1 MIMASNKVNANSV
14 LAAPPVN
21 GPQRPT
27 EQTDSETYSR
37 SILGP
42 SYFTLSELNVAGSS
56 VAPADPNQSQY
67 IVASNET
74 VTLSLKVT
82 FNDSPLTRLLLCL
95 GVDITVDFGLEGF
108 GKNATEV
115 DLATTIVSKKDVF
128 EYVIEWQGTPAEAG
142 LTAGLYEIGA
152 TVTVGPGHNPCAQ
165 YVFGYGYIE
174 SILLQVYQ
182 AAK

>member
-1 MIMASNKVNANSV
+1 MIMASNKANAKSE
-14 LAAPPVN
+14 LPAPPIN

-27 EQTDSETYSR
+27 QQASSETYSR
-37 SILGP
+37 NILGP
-42 SYFTLSELNVAGSS
+42 SFFTLSELNVAGSS
-56 VAPADPNQSQY
+56 DAPADPYQSQY
-67 IVASNET
+67 IVASNEPM
-74 VTLSLKVT
+74 TLSLKVT

-95 GVDITVDFGLEGF
+95 GVDITVAFGAEGF

-115 DLATTIVSKKDVF
+115 DLTATIVSQKDVF
-128 EYVIEWQGTPAEAG
+128 EYVIEWKGTPQEAD

-152 TVTVGPGHNPCAQ
+152 TVTVGPGRNPCAQ

-182 AAK
+182 AV